1 MSKRRERGD
10 PPQEVNLPITPMLD
24 MAFQL
29 LMYFILTYHP
39 SAMEGQMDLSMP
51 QKATTASHGGAVDP
65 MNEANNPEKDLEVPL
80 DLNVRV
86 QSQNGTNYT
95 VTLEE
100 AGVNTALGSNLDALG
115 RKLEGVFKDKA
126 QAVNDMIKG
135 LAPAEREAKLNEE
148 LKKIALKVQG
158 EKRVELGSLM
168 EVMDV
173 CRMAG
178 VRAFKEAGLEVG
190 RKSVVSLSFASPPD
204 LGQ

>member
-10 PPQEVNLPITPMLD
+10 PAQEVNLPITPMLD

-51 QKATTASHGGAVDP
+51 QKATTASHGGPADP
-65 MNEANNPEKDLEVPL
+65 MAEANNPDKDLEVPL

-95 VTLEE
+95 VTLEK
-100 AGVNTALGSNLDALG
+100 AGVNMDLGSDLEALSK
-115 RKLEGVFKDKA
+115 RLEAVFKDKA
-126 QAVNDMIKG
+126 QDINDMIKG
-135 LAPAEREAKLNEE
+135 LAPAEREAKLREE

-178 VRAFKEAGLEVG
+178 VRAFKQAGLDVG
-190 RKSVVSLSFASPPD
+190 KMSVVGLSFASPPD